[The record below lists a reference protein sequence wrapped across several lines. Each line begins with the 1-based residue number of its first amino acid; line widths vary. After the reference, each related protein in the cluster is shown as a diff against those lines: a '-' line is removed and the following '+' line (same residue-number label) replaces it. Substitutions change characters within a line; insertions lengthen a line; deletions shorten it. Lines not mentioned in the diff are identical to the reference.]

1 MGEGARGYLL
11 FFSILIFVLARE
23 GEEGDLVTLQFP
35 WFWVLFR
42 HVSGTAEGTYI
53 TLI

>member
-1 MGEGARGYLL
+1 MRGYLL

-35 WFWVLFR
+35 GFGCYLDMSQVRRKVL
-42 HVSGTAEGTYI
+42 
-53 TLI
+53 TLH